1 MLPVDRR
8 QQILALL
15 EEQGSL
21 TISALSAVFQV
32 SEMTIHRDL
41 DLLAEEGLLRKV
53 RGGAVPMVLETA
65 VTDQCLV
72 CHKQTRRQT
81 QVILHLTHERQR
93 RACCPH
99 CGFMYLVH
107 SGPDVVSVLVTGFLY
122 GRTLEAT
129 TAHYLVHPDITI
141 CCTPTILAFER
152 SEDAYRFQTGFGGE
166 LLNFASTITY
176 LQEAMRLK

>member
-65 VTDQCLV
+65 VTPQENQSWVTCTIRDTGPGINAADLPNLFDRFYRGESSHDFTV
-72 CHKQTRRQT
+72 PGIGLGLAICHDIVNK
-81 QVILHLTHERQR
+81 LGGHLTVESEPGQG
-93 RACCPH
+93 AA
-99 CGFMYLVH
+99 FTIWLQLV
-107 SGPDVVSVLVTGFLY
+107 G
-122 GRTLEAT
+122 A
-129 TAHYLVHPDITI
+129 A
-141 CCTPTILAFER
+141 
-152 SEDAYRFQTGFGGE
+152 
-166 LLNFASTITY
+166 
-176 LQEAMRLK
+176 